1 MPALKGRRAGRAAKL
16 RLLPALRI
24 RPRRRTLLRF
34 AAAGGCVLGAVLWRT
49 GAVER
54 GLEALEAEAVA
65 ASVAAG
71 LAVEEAFV
79 EGRRYARLEEIRAAL
94 GIERGDGMLLLDLAA
109 AKARLE
115 ANPWVASATVE
126 RRLPDAV
133 YVRIVERRPMALWQ
147 HRGVIRVVDR
157 DGRVLTDRDVAD
169 HAGLPLVVG
178 ADAPAEFPSLMAAV
192 AAAPALYPRLSSA
205 SWVGGR
211 RWSLRF
217 DDRVDVLL
225 PEGAPEDA
233 WIRLNELQRK
243 GGILDARLT
252 RIDLRGADRVLVA
265 VEDGAPNPAGE
276 ASGRERG

>member
-1 MPALKGRRAGRAAKL
+1 MPALKERRAGRAAPLRLFPVL
-16 RLLPALRI
+16 RLL
-24 RPRRRTLLRF
+24 PRRRTLLRF
-34 AAAGGCVLGAVLWRT
+34 AAAGVCVLGAVLWRT

-54 GLEALEAEAVA
+54 GIEALEAEVAA

-71 LAVEEAFV
+71 FAIDEAFV
-79 EGRRYARLEEIRAAL
+79 EGRRHARLEDIRAAL
-94 GIERGDGMLLLDLAA
+94 GAGRGDPVLLVDLAA

-147 HRGVIRVVDR
+147 HRGTVRVVDR
-157 DGRVLTDRDVAD
+157 KGRVLADRDIAN
-169 HAGLPLVVG
+169 HAALPLVVG

-205 SWVGGR
+205 SWIGGR

-225 PEGAPEDA
+225 PEGPPDRA

-243 GGILDARLT
+243 GAILDARLA
-252 RIDLRGADRVLVA
+252 RIDLRGPGRVLVE
-265 VEDGAPNPAGE
+265 VEEGAPNPAGE
-276 ASGRERG
+276 APGREKG

>member
-1 MPALKGRRAGRAAKL
+1 MPALKARRAGRAARL
-16 RLLPALRI
+16 RLFSVLGL

-54 GLEALEAEAVA
+54 GLEALEAEVVS

-71 LAVEEAFV
+71 FAVDEAFV
-79 EGRRYARLEEIRAAL
+79 EGRRHMRLEDVRAAL
-94 GIERGDGMLLLDLAA
+94 GAGRGDPMLLLDLAA

-126 RRLPDAV
+126 RRLPDIV
-133 YVRIVERRPMALWQ
+133 HVRIVERRPMALWQ
-147 HRGVIRVVDR
+147 HRGVVRVVDR
-157 DGRVLTDRDVAD
+157 AGRVLADRDLAD
-169 HAGLPLVVG
+169 HAALPLVVG

-225 PEGAPEDA
+225 PEGAPDRA
-233 WIRLNELQRK
+233 WIRLNALQRK
-243 GGILDARLT
+243 GAILDARLA
-252 RIDLRGADRVLVA
+252 RIDLRGPDRVLVA
-265 VEDGAPNPAGE
+265 VEEGAPDPAGE
-276 ASGRERG
+276 TPGREKG